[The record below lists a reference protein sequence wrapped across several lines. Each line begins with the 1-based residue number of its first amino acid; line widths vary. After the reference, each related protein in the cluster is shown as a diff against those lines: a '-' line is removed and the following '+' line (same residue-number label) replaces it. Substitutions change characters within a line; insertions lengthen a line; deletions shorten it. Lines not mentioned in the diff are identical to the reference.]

1 LTEERASEVFKRD
14 GPNELEEKKGLP
26 WYCLFL
32 KEMTGFFALLLWF
45 GCLLCFIGYALDSS
59 DPSNVFRSLNSF

>member
-45 GCLLCFIGYALDSS
+45 GCLQVIHLMYS
-59 DPSNVFRSLNSF
+59 DL